1 MDPGSNNGEN
11 FDPASSRIAE
21 LAAALT
27 RISACTTPQA
37 TLQELLAA
45 FRQLIPR
52 IGYALIHAGRD
63 TDHPQPRVEPGH
75 TLEEDQLQGLLAFLP
90 SLNLSAVLTVR
101 TPWVIDSPQSAETL
115 RACGIGDLLLIPIFT
130 QEDPSNQLLALTRRV
145 GEARFSA
152 EDTQAAVLLITQA
165 VSAIQTAQLL
175 VNLEVRNHELETIL
189 QSSLQLTASLDLKQ
203 VLDAVLVGVFRLSP
217 PTHDAHIFLYQD
229 GTLEFG
235 ASLWQ
240 DGRKDVPFS
249 KPRPQGLTATVAR
262 TGKMILV
269 DDLQTHPLYLSSGL
283 GWQGSI
289 VSLPLVV
296 QDHVVGVM
304 NLAALQP
311 GQYSAESLRPLRLLA
326 DQAAIAIENA
336 RLHAI
341 IQQEAFTDAL
351 TGLPNRRAMDREL
364 EDEIRRS
371 ARYHH
376 HFALLILD
384 LDGFKLIN
392 DTYGHPVGD
401 QALIWFSQKLPTL
414 VRDTDFVARYGGDEL
429 VVILPETHKQVA
441 ESVYQRIFEFFERET
456 FHFQD
461 EICQPITVSIGLS
474 LFPEDGKSADRLLKI
489 ADQRLYHHKGRRKA
503 LPR

>member
-1 MDPGSNNGEN
+1 MEPGSNNGEN

-63 TDHPQPRVEPGH
+63 PAHPQPRVEPGYSM
-75 TLEEDQLQGLLAFLP
+75 DDAQLQGLLSFLP
-90 SLNLSAVLTVR
+90 SLNLPAVLSVR
-101 TPWVIDSPQSAETL
+101 TPWQLDDPQTAEAL
-115 RACGIGDLLLIPIFT
+115 GASDIGDLLLIPIFT
-130 QEDPSNQLLALTRRV
+130 QENPTNQLLALTRRV
-145 GEARFSA
+145 GEVRFSA

-175 VNLEVRNHELETIL
+175 VNLEQRNHELETIL

-217 PTHDAHIFLYQD
+217 PTHDAHIFLHQD
-229 GTLEFG
+229 GALEFG
-235 ASLWQ
+235 ASLWK
-240 DGRKDVPFS
+240 DGRKDEPFS

-262 TGKMILV
+262 TGKMVLV
-269 DDLQTHPLYLSSGL
+269 DDLQTHPLYQSSGL

-289 VSLPLVV
+289 LSLPLVV
-296 QDHVVGVM
+296 QDRVVGVM
-304 NLAALQP
+304 NLAALEP
-311 GQYSAESLRPLRLLA
+311 GQYPAEAIRPLRLLA

-336 RLHAI
+336 HLHAI
-341 IQQEAFTDAL
+341 IQQKAFTDAL

-376 HFALLILD
+376 HFALLTLD
-384 LDGFKLIN
+384 LDGFKQIN

-401 QALIWFSQKLPTL
+401 EALIWFSQNLPTL

-429 VVILPETHKQVA
+429 VVILPETHKQIA
-441 ESVYQRIFEFFERET
+441 EAVRQRIFNFFEQET
-456 FHFQD
+456 FHFPQD
-461 EICQPITVSIGLS
+461 TCQPIPVSIGMS
-474 LFPEDGKSADRLLKI
+474 LFPEDGKSAERLLKI
-489 ADQRLYHHKGRRKA
+489 ADQRLYHHKSRRK
-503 LPR
+503 PSNR

>member
-1 MDPGSNNGEN
+1 MEPGSNNGNN
-11 FDPASSRIAE
+11 FDPATSRIAE

-37 TLQELLAA
+37 ALQELMTA
-45 FRQLIPR
+45 FRQIIPS

-63 TDHPQPRVEPGH
+63 AARPQPRVEPGH
-75 TLEEDQLQGLLAFLP
+75 SLEEDQLQGLLAFLP
-90 SLNLSAVLTVR
+90 SLNLPAVLSVR
-101 TPWVIDSPQSAETL
+101 TPWVIDSPQSAEAL

-130 QEDPSNQLLALTRRV
+130 QEDPLNLLLALTRRV
-145 GEARFSA
+145 GEAHFSA

-175 VNLEVRNHELETIL
+175 GNLEQRNQELETIL
-189 QSSLQLTASLDLKQ
+189 QSSLQLTSSLDLKQ
-203 VLDAVLVGVFRLSP
+203 VLDAVLMSVFRLSP

-229 GTLEFG
+229 GALEFG
-235 ASLWQ
+235 ASLWK
-240 DGRKDVPFS
+240 DGRKDMPFS
-249 KPRPQGLTATVAR
+249 KPCPQGLPETVAR

-269 DDLQTHPLYLSSGL
+269 DNLQTHPIYQSSGQ

-304 NLAALQP
+304 SLAALQP
-311 GQYSAESLRPLRLLA
+311 SQYTVESLRPLRLLA

-341 IQQEAFTDAL
+341 IQQEALTDAL
-351 TGLPNRRAMDREL
+351 TSLPNRRAMDREL

-384 LDGFKLIN
+384 LDGFKQIN

-414 VRDTDFVARYGGDEL
+414 IRDTDFVARYGGDEL

-461 EICQPITVSIGLS
+461 EIYQPITVSIGMS
-474 LFPEDGKSADRLLKI
+474 LFPEDGKSADRLLQI
-489 ADQRLYHHKGRRKA
+489 ADQRLYHHKRRRKTTH
-503 LPR
+503 R